1 MERINPIS
9 IMILLE
15 KFSEKNLISGLNIL
29 ADRLDRDFCTLSYIT
44 KCIETY
50 GKEGIY
56 KIQSACIAVYIIV
69 EDYRN
74 TIECSF
80 LYTTCYRA

>member
-1 MERINPIS
+1 
-9 IMILLE
+9 MILLE

-50 GKEGIY
+50 GKEGI
-56 KIQSACIAVYIIV
+56 
-69 EDYRN
+69 
-74 TIECSF
+74 
-80 LYTTCYRA
+80 L